1 MKIPESLRALGH
13 SAQGRAWLDT
23 LPAIFD
29 QAVERWSLRLGR
41 PYTYAYASLAM
52 PARLPDGT
60 EAVLK
65 LAFPHR
71 ESRQEAEALRHW
83 DGEGAL
89 RLLAHDPD
97 SDALLLERCTP
108 GTPLSDAG
116 GDEALAVL
124 TGLLPR
130 LWKPA
135 GPPFTRLSE
144 EAAWW
149 AGYLEER
156 WETARRPFPRSLLE
170 AALNALDSQ
179 PGSQGQQVLV
189 NQDLNAGNVLRAGRE
204 PWLVIDPKPLAGE
217 REFGVAPIVRGG
229 ELGHSRA
236 QVLMRLDRLCAELGL
251 DRERA
256 RAWTLAQT
264 LAWSFDG
271 EAVHPG
277 HLDVARW
284 LHEAP

>member
-1 MKIPESLRALGH
+1 EVKIPESLRALGH

-170 AALNALDSQ
+170 AALNALDSL

-189 NQDLNAGNVLRAGRE
+189 NQDLNNPCMGT
-204 PWLVIDPKPLAGE
+204 
-217 REFGVAPIVRGG
+217 GVAVYVARGSSARRLSCSRQ
-229 ELGHSRA
+229 LG
-236 QVLMRLDRLCAELGL
+236 
-251 DRERA
+251 
-256 RAWTLAQT
+256 
-264 LAWSFDG
+264 
-271 EAVHPG
+271 
-277 HLDVARW
+277 DVARDGAAADRCSHDERAACSQARW
-284 LHEAP
+284 AARGLRCRVSRPFLAFHHWAADDLGGSTS